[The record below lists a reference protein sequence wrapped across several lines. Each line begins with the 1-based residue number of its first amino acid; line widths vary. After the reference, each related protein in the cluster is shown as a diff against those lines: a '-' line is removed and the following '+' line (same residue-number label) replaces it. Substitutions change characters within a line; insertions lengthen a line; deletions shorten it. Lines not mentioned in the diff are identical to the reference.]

1 MKPFDCDTC
10 GTPIGKSEAGTWMKV
25 TGWVEVKKGGTVN
38 DKVHLPSSPVAFRC
52 LTCMMVAQLPNRG
65 QQDSLF

>member
-10 GTPIGKSEAGTWMKV
+10 GAPIGKNEVGSWVQV
-25 TGWVEVKKGGTVN
+25 TGWIEVRKDGGTG
-38 DKVHLPSSPVAFRC
+38 KVVLPSSPTSFRC
-52 LTCMMVAQLPNRG
+52 FTCMMIAKSENRG